1 MEEWIEVKGPTV
13 DVAVEVAMAELGVTD
28 PALVEVEVLEEP
40 DKGFLGI
47 GRKDAVVR
55 VKRKPAQRRRRRRG
69 KGGDAERGERPGQTA
84 PAGKTGRPQS
94 GAKQSS
100 DRGGARGRN
109 PRSQERNGQS
119 KGRGNGETS
128 SGSKTPNRPPARVS
142 GQEPRRSQRE
152 SRAEDGAVNEQAS
165 QEVDIAQQAEV
176 AREFLEGLLDAF
188 GLEGT
193 VDVRVEDDVILID
206 VNGEQT
212 EALIGD
218 KAMIMY
224 AIHELV
230 RTVVQR
236 KTMAGARVRLDI
248 GGYAARRR
256 EALAVYAERLAAKVK
271 AEGGEIMLEPMNAA
285 DRKVVHDTIAGIE
298 GVATYS
304 EGEDPR
310 RSVVITLA
318 KDE

>member
-1 MEEWIEVKGPTV
+1 M
-13 DVAVEVAMAELGVTD
+13 
-28 PALVEVEVLEEP
+28 
-40 DKGFLGI
+40 
-47 GRKDAVVR
+47 
-55 VKRKPAQRRRRRRG
+55 
-69 KGGDAERGERPGQTA
+69 
-84 PAGKTGRPQS
+84 
-94 GAKQSS
+94 
-100 DRGGARGRN
+100 
-109 PRSQERNGQS
+109 
-119 KGRGNGETS
+119 
-128 SGSKTPNRPPARVS
+128 
-142 GQEPRRSQRE
+142 
-152 SRAEDGAVNEQAS
+152 NEQAS